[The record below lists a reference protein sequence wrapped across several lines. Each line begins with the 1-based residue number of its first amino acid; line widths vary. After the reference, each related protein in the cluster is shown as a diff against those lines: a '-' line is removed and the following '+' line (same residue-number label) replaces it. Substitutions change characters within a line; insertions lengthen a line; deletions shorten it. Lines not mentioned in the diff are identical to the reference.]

1 MKRVLHI
8 TGTMD
13 RAGAETM
20 IMNSYRVIDKTQI
33 QFDFL
38 YFTSKKCDFDEEIES
53 LGGKIYRIIQGNPI
67 SRMFATK
74 KLLKENSQWK
84 TVHAHNLF
92 SNAFHMYAAHKADV
106 KQRISHAH
114 SNDTQNSNK
123 ILKSIY
129 QYISRKVQS
138 KYATEF
144 LACTPAAGKFLFPNK
159 RNVQVLK
166 NSIDSE
172 YFVKIG
178 EEHKDYLRKQF
189 NINGG
194 TLVLLQIGRL
204 NSIKNHQFSLKIANE
219 LKNKNIKFKLFFA
232 GEGALLRHLKKQVKG
247 LNLENEIVFLGLRTD
262 VANLL
267 AGSDLMLMPSLYEGF
282 GVVLIE
288 AQAIG
293 IPSLISHTIP
303 SDADIGIDL
312 IYVKSLKDSVEV
324 WANCIIE
331 ILKKNVAI
339 EKGKRLLKLREFG
352 YDHHISAQVLFE
364 LYKTMK

>member
-1 MKRVLHI
+1 
-8 TGTMD
+8 MD

-20 IMNSYRVIDKTQI
+20 IMNLYRVIDKNKI

-53 LGGKIYRIIQGNPI
+53 LGGKIYRILESNPL
-67 SRMFATK
+67 SRMLATK
-74 KLLKENSQWK
+74 NLLLKNTQWE

-92 SNAFHMYAAHKADV
+92 SNAFHMYAAHKARV

-123 ILKSIY
+123 ILNSIY

-144 LACTPAAGKFLFPNK
+144 LACTPEAGKFLFPNK

-178 EEHKDYLRKQF
+178 EENKDYLRKQF
-189 NINGG
+189 NINDSA
-194 TLVLLQIGRL
+194 LVLLQIGRL
-204 NSIKNHQFSLKIANE
+204 NPIKNHQFSLKIANE

-232 GEGALLRHLKKQVKG
+232 GKGGLLRQLEEQVKG

-282 GVVLIE
+282 GVVLLE

-312 IYVKSLKDSVEV
+312 IYVKSLKESAEI
-324 WANCIIE
+324 WANRIIE
-331 ILKKNVAI
+331 ILKENVEI

-364 LYKTMK
+364 LYKNMK